1 MVWCGIVAID
11 KPSGF
16 TSRQIVDKVAKIV
29 RPAKTGH
36 AGTLDP
42 LATGVLV
49 VAVGSATRLIS
60 YIQQGRKRYIGQFR
74 LGVRSNT
81 DDIDGEVTEG
91 GDWSHITEAML
102 TEAIA
107 EFVGTISQV
116 PPQFSAVHV
125 GGQRAYKLARRGE
138 TVEIDARPVEVHSI
152 RVTRFTPPDFELDI
166 ECGSG
171 TYVRSIGRDLGEH
184 FGCGAIMTSLR
195 RLSVG
200 PYQIEGTVS
209 FADLDEKKLRAAL
222 QPALTA
228 VSQFPQRI
236 VTDDEAVALRQGRT
250 IEASAFSNT
259 APDTEVALVDDD
271 RQLIGLA
278 RVETSPLRLQPQIIF
293 PRQVSP
299 S

>member
-74 LGVRSNT
+74 MGVRSNT

-91 GDWSHITEAML
+91 GVWTHITEAML
-102 TEAIA
+102 TEAA
-107 EFVGTISQV
+107 ARFVGTISQV

-152 RVTRFTPPDFELDI
+152 RVTRFATPEFELDI

-184 FGCGAIMTSLR
+184 FGCGTIMTSLR

-200 PYQIEGTVS
+200 PYHIEGSVP
-209 FADLDEKKLRAAL
+209 FADLHEKRLQAAL

-228 VSQFPQRI
+228 VAEFPQRI
-236 VTDDEAVALRQGRT
+236 VTADEILALRQGRT
-250 IEASAFSNT
+250 IDVGSLSAT
-259 APDTEVALVDDD
+259 QADLEVTLVDEG
-271 RQLIGLA
+271 RQMIGIA

-293 PRQVSP
+293 PQQVLP

>member
-1 MVWCGIVAID
+1 MHWCGIVTID
-11 KPSGF
+11 KPTGL

-49 VAVGSATRLIS
+49 VAIGSATRLIS
-60 YIQQGRKRYIGQFR
+60 YIQEGRKRYIGEFR

-81 DDIDGEVTEG
+81 DDIDGQVSEG
-91 GDWSHITEAML
+91 GAWSHITEPML
-102 TEAIA
+102 VDAA
-107 EFVGTISQV
+107 AGFVGTISQV

-152 RVTRFTPPDFELDI
+152 SVTRFNPPEFELEI

-195 RLSVG
+195 RLAVG
-200 PYQIEGTVS
+200 PFQIGDSVPFEE
-209 FADLDEKKLRAAL
+209 LDESRLRVAI
-222 QPALTA
+222 QPALMA
-228 VSQFPQRI
+228 VSHFPQRV
-236 VTDDEAVALRQGRT
+236 VTDAESCELRQGRAISAGEMPT
-250 IEASAFSNT
+250 TNPGLEIAIVDVDQQLVGLGRLDASS
-259 APDTEVALVDDD
+259 
-271 RQLIGLA
+271 R
-278 RVETSPLRLQPQIIF
+278 RLQPHLIL
-293 PRQVSP
+293 PRPGLP